1 MLYAILAYHEEGVIQ
16 ALTEAEDDALMADLH
31 RVHGK
36 LTAEGR
42 LGPSARLGATELA
55 ATVSGPGRGFVTDG
69 PFAETKEHL
78 LGFYVIQAET
88 REAAIEAARDLKAAN
103 PSASYEIRPIVLY
116 LPNVPLAAAD
126 AGLSLV
132 RP

>member
-1 MLYAILAYHEEGVIQ
+1 MLYAILAYHEEQVIQ
-16 ALTEAEDDALMADLH
+16 AMTDDQDHALMADLH
-31 RVHGK
+31 RVHDRW
-36 LTAEGR
+36 TAEGR
-42 LGPSARLGATELA
+42 LGPAARLGSTALA
-55 ATVSGPGRGFVTDG
+55 ATVTGLGRGVVTDG

-88 REAAIEAARDLKAAN
+88 RDAAIEAARDLKAAN

-116 LPNVPLAAAD
+116 TPNAAFPLTE
-126 AGLSLV
+126 AGLELV

>member
-1 MLYAILAYHEEGVIQ
+1 MLYALLAYHD
-16 ALTEAEDDALMADLH
+16 EADVKAMTADEDVALMDGLNA
-31 RVHGK
+31 VHAR

-42 LGPSARLGATELA
+42 LGPAARLGATALA
-55 ATVSGPGRGFVTDG
+55 ATIAGPGRGLVTDG

-78 LGFYVIQAET
+78 LGFYVVEAET

-103 PSASYEIRPIVLY
+103 PGASYEIRPIVLY
-116 LPNVPLAAAD
+116 LPNTPFPVTD
-126 AGLSLV
+126 AGLDLV